1 MTTSQAQPLNVLQ
14 GSSKRIE
21 LFADRVVITPTD
33 FLTQI
38 GRGFF
43 GKSEIIPL
51 NHVKEVHFYEP
62 RALNGLM
69 RFILRGENHT
79 LCDVVFNRHN
89 LQPAQALRC
98 ALEGFISRRDVGHSS
113 L

>member
-1 MTTSQAQPLNVLQ
+1 MATSQAQPLKVLQ

-38 GRGFF
+38 GRGLF

-51 NHVKEVHFYEP
+51 NHIKEVHFYEP

-69 RFILRGENHT
+69 RFIMRSEDHL

-89 LQPAQALRC
+89 LQAAQTLRKT
-98 ALEGFISRRDVGHSS
+98 LEDVISGREVAHIT